1 MINTFP
7 INARANIGTK
17 LTEKEL
23 LGHFPLRTKLPD
35 FWKGQALMLKPKKA
49 GDFWKADLRKN
60 GDLPEETMPRVPLL
74 WLGIKM

>member
-1 MINTFP
+1 
-7 INARANIGTK
+7 
-17 LTEKEL
+17 
-23 LGHFPLRTKLPD
+23 
-35 FWKGQALMLKPKKA
+35 MLKPKKA